1 MKKNFKKVIG
11 LLSGL
16 TLFAT
21 SVAVPVSAS
30 VGAITGQKYS
40 DVVITSV
47 ASKEIK
53 GIQTNCGDF
62 QVAATQNDEAWGAI
76 SFDVK
81 SDAANTPGTDGAV
94 FIFRAFEK
102 DAEGK
107 DVGKNSFHA
116 LALSKLGY
124 IGMTDEQAYGA
135 GKNLDKGVQYSNDVW
150 YNIGL
155 VFNKNNTV
163 DLYID
168 GAFQKSIQGTAG
180 TEYGADTAFIRVLVN
195 SLEGEKS
202 GKYYLRDVKWSK
214 YAEDTFF
221 GIENKTTASGGES
234 IDVTYTEKITKLDSS
249 KIKLFNCA
257 TGAEVDGVSAAADG
271 NKLTVNLPAGVEQG
285 YEYRIET
292 EGVTGTFGRTPYN
305 DNIYFNSVKPTSD
318 SVETIVYETF
328 EGYTESLG
336 NAEDIAANNEYF
348 NPEGW
353 ALKQRWKNL
362 PGAFIKPESDSEAS
376 HGTVADI
383 GTTRTEVNYTAAAMY
398 LPLNQKISSGKVI
411 LSYDV
416 KPKKTSS
423 GGAYSGSPSL
433 MFNIYPEA
441 LTAEQTAY
449 VSPGGS
455 SYIGV
460 ENKDGKTIS
469 RTISGIVKNS
479 VGSIKNGAVTANAES
494 VWEKLQDLG
503 TVGVIENPKWYNVKT
518 EIDFNTDTITW
529 YIDGVNKTS
538 LPFSA
543 TFGINSI
550 AGISFGVSDGALDSS
565 ALIDNVKVEKTVSN
579 SLGSETTLV
588 DDNFDAFTNT
598 EGGGQKLWSA
608 VEGTTVADGYIPKD
622 WAMHRIWTAAN
633 QHYGTKVGSD
643 NGGKSGNALMI
654 GKQLIDDKSRY
665 EAPVVYHKLDKVY
678 KSGVFNVS
686 YDVKAVKLS
695 SDSEMVSAAET
706 AGITPSSWGL
716 GSVPTAAPK
725 QFYFSV
731 TPDSINDTGLSGNV
745 NSVANW
751 QGTNHNKPIF
761 GIQNQKFASY
771 TTPIFDL
778 NADGSSA
785 DYTKYYYTINGVKYQ
800 IGANYRKDVNIGDWY
815 SIRHTIDLDNKVVN
829 TYMDDVLISAAST
842 DSLGITSIGGITLG
856 MGENAYNSEL
866 LIDNVKVT
874 AQAYEKSNGGVMQV
888 RFSDYYNNTYG
899 AATTLTTLAD
909 AIGVAFWANTVDEPT
924 EANFKLEDK
933 SGNRIAF
940 DGVFDSDKSVYLM
953 NLKEYLT
960 KDTEY
965 ILTVSGLTSDGVA
978 LPTYTQKI
986 MSEQN
991 GELIIEPITTWKN
1004 AAGTENPVLADS
1016 GTLAQGDTVIAKT
1029 RVINTTG
1036 EEKAFALSMGLF
1048 EGNNLLRFDFREV
1061 SLDGRSDAANKDANL
1076 LCSFKMSEQD
1086 AASFT
1091 KAKAFLWDSITS
1103 MKPVTPS
1110 KAFNKTTE

>member
-81 SDAANTPGTDGAV
+81 SDAANTPGTDGAL
-94 FIFRAFEK
+94 FIFQAFEK

-107 DVGKNSFHA
+107 DVRKNSFHA
-116 LALSKLGY
+116 LVLSKLGY
-124 IGMTDEQAYGA
+124 IGMTNEQSSWVVRTLDE
-135 GKNLDKGVQYSNDVW
+135 GVEYSNDVW
-150 YNIGL
+150 YNVGL
-155 VFNKNNTV
+155 VFSKNNTV

-168 GAFQKSIQGTAG
+168 GAFQKSIQGSAS
-180 TEYGADTAFIRVLVN
+180 TEYGADTAFIRMFVN

-202 GKYYLRDVKWSK
+202 GKYYLRDVRWSK

-221 GIENKTTASGGES
+221 GIENKTAASGGES

-257 TGAEVDGVSAAADG
+257 TGAEVGGVSTAADG

-292 EGVTGTFGRTPYN
+292 DGITGTFGRTPYN
-305 DNIYFNSVKPTSD
+305 DNIYFNSVKPASD

-328 EGYTESLG
+328 DGYTESLG
-336 NAEDIAANNEYF
+336 NAADIAANNEYF

-353 ALKQRWKNL
+353 ALKQRWINL
-362 PGAFIKPESDSEAS
+362 PGSFIKPKNDSDPNY
-376 HGTVADI
+376 GTTVSI
-383 GTTRTEVNYTAAAMY
+383 GSTRTEYNASQVGMY

-416 KPKKTSS
+416 KPEKTAPK
-423 GGAYSGSPSL
+423 GYYSQCPTL
-433 MFNIYPEA
+433 LFCIYPEA
-441 LTAEQTAY
+441 LTEEQTAFN
-449 VSPGGS
+449 SSGGN
-455 SYIGV
+455 SYIAEQKKNDKTVSCLLSGV
-460 ENKDGKTIS
+460 NTNYIGITK
-469 RTISGIVKNS
+469 SGSAIW
-479 VGSIKNGAVTANAES
+479 GSADAWNPV
-494 VWEKLQDLG
+494 QDLG
-503 TVGVIENPKWYNVKT
+503 AAGVIASPKWYNIKT
-518 EIDFNTDTITW
+518 EIDFNADTITW
-529 YIDGVNKTS
+529 YIDGVEKST
-538 LPFSA
+538 LPFSQ

-550 AGISFGVSDGALDSS
+550 AGISFSSHNYALDSS

-622 WAMHRIWTAAN
+622 WAMHKIWTEAN

-654 GKQLIDDKSRY
+654 GKQLIDARSKN
-665 EAPVVYHKLDKVY
+665 EAPVVYHKLDKAY

-695 SDSEMVSAAET
+695 SDSEMVSAAEA

-725 QFYFSV
+725 QFYFSI
-731 TPDSINDTGLSGNV
+731 TPDSINDTGLSRNV

-771 TTPIFDL
+771 ITPIFDL

-785 DYTKYYYTINGVKYQ
+785 DYTKYYYTIDGVKYQ

-933 SGNRIAF
+933 NGNRIAF
-940 DGVFDSDKSVYLM
+940 DGLFDSDKSVYLM

-965 ILTVSGLTSDGVA
+965 TLTVSGLTSDGVA

>member
-40 DVVITSV
+40 DVVRTSV

-81 SDAANTPGTDGAV
+81 SDAANTPGTDGAL
-94 FIFRAFEK
+94 FIFQAFEK

-107 DVGKNSFHA
+107 DVRKNSFHA
-116 LALSKLGY
+116 LVLSKLGY
-124 IGMTDEQAYGA
+124 IGMTNEQSSWVVRTLDE
-135 GKNLDKGVQYSNDVW
+135 GVEYSNDVW
-150 YNIGL
+150 YNVGL
-155 VFNKNNTV
+155 VFSKNNTV

-168 GAFQKSIQGTAG
+168 GAFQKSIQGSAS
-180 TEYGADTAFIRVLVN
+180 TEYGADTAFIRMFVN

-202 GKYYLRDVKWSK
+202 GKYYLRDVRWSK

-221 GIENKTTASGGES
+221 GIENKTAASGGES

-257 TGAEVDGVSAAADG
+257 TGAEVGGVSAAADG

-292 EGVTGTFGRTPYN
+292 DGITGTFGRTPYN

-336 NAEDIAANNEYF
+336 NAADIAANNEYF

-353 ALKQRWKNL
+353 ALKQRWINL
-362 PGAFIKPESDSEAS
+362 PGSFIKPKNDSDPNY
-376 HGTVADI
+376 GTAVSI
-383 GTTRTEVNYTAAAMY
+383 GSTRTEYNASQVGMY

-416 KPKKTSS
+416 KPEKTAPK
-423 GGAYSGSPSL
+423 GYYSQCPTL
-433 MFNIYPEA
+433 LFCIYPEA
-441 LTAEQTAY
+441 LTEEQTAFN
-449 VSPGGS
+449 SSGGN
-455 SYIGV
+455 SYIAEQKKNDKTVSCLLSGV
-460 ENKDGKTIS
+460 NTNYIGITK
-469 RTISGIVKNS
+469 SGSAIW
-479 VGSIKNGAVTANAES
+479 GSADAWNPV
-494 VWEKLQDLG
+494 QDLG
-503 TVGVIENPKWYNVKT
+503 AAGVIASPKWYNIKT
-518 EIDFNTDTITW
+518 EIDFNADTITW
-529 YIDGVNKTS
+529 YIDGVEKST
-538 LPFSA
+538 LPFSQI
-543 TFGINSI
+543 FGINSI
-550 AGISFGVSDGALDSS
+550 AGISFSSHNYALDSS

-622 WAMHRIWTAAN
+622 WAMHKIWTEAN

-654 GKQLIDDKSRY
+654 GKQLIDARSKN
-665 EAPVVYHKLDKVY
+665 EAPVVYHKLDKAY

-695 SDSEMVSAAET
+695 SDSEMVSAAEA

-725 QFYFSV
+725 QFYFSI
-731 TPDSINDTGLSGNV
+731 TPDSINDTGLSRNV

-785 DYTKYYYTINGVKYQ
+785 DYTKYYYTIDGVKYQ

-933 SGNRIAF
+933 NGNKIAF
-940 DGVFDSDKSVYLM
+940 DGLFDSDKSVYLM

-965 ILTVSGLTSDGVA
+965 TFTVSGLTSDGVA

>member
-81 SDAANTPGTDGAV
+81 SDAANTPGTDGAL
-94 FIFRAFEK
+94 FIFQAFEK

-107 DVGKNSFHA
+107 DVRKNSFHA
-116 LALSKLGY
+116 LVLSKLGY
-124 IGMTDEQAYGA
+124 IGMTNEQSSWVVRTLDE
-135 GKNLDKGVQYSNDVW
+135 GVEYSNDVW
-150 YNIGL
+150 YNVGL
-155 VFNKNNTV
+155 VFSKNNTV

-168 GAFQKSIQGTAG
+168 GAFQKSIQGSAS
-180 TEYGADTAFIRVLVN
+180 TEYGADTAFIRMFVN

-202 GKYYLRDVKWSK
+202 GKYYLRDVRWSK

-221 GIENKTTASGGES
+221 GIENKTAASGGES

-257 TGAEVDGVSAAADG
+257 TGAEVGGVSAAADG

-292 EGVTGTFGRTPYN
+292 DGITGTFGRTPYN

-336 NAEDIAANNEYF
+336 NAADIAANNEYF

-353 ALKQRWKNL
+353 ALKQRWINL
-362 PGAFIKPESDSEAS
+362 PGSFIKPKNDSDPNY
-376 HGTVADI
+376 GTAVSI
-383 GTTRTEVNYTAAAMY
+383 GSTRTEYNASQVGMY

-416 KPKKTSS
+416 KPEKTAPK
-423 GGAYSGSPSL
+423 GYYSQCPTL
-433 MFNIYPEA
+433 LFCIYPEA
-441 LTAEQTAY
+441 LTEEQTAFN
-449 VSPGGS
+449 SSGGN
-455 SYIGV
+455 SYIAEQKKNDKTVSCLLSGV
-460 ENKDGKTIS
+460 NTNYIGITK
-469 RTISGIVKNS
+469 SGSAIW
-479 VGSIKNGAVTANAES
+479 GSADAWNPV
-494 VWEKLQDLG
+494 QDLG
-503 TVGVIENPKWYNVKT
+503 AAGVIASPKWYNIKT
-518 EIDFNTDTITW
+518 EIDFNADTITW
-529 YIDGVNKTS
+529 YIDGVEKST
-538 LPFSA
+538 LPFSQ

-550 AGISFGVSDGALDSS
+550 AGISFSSHNYALDSS

-622 WAMHRIWTAAN
+622 WAMHKIWTEAN

-654 GKQLIDDKSRY
+654 GKQLIDARSKN
-665 EAPVVYHKLDKVY
+665 EAPVVYHKLDKAY

-695 SDSEMVSAAET
+695 SDSEMVSAAEA

-725 QFYFSV
+725 QFYFSI
-731 TPDSINDTGLSGNV
+731 TPDSINDTGLSRNV

-785 DYTKYYYTINGVKYQ
+785 DYTKYYYTIDGVKYQ

-829 TYMDDVLISAAST
+829 TYMEDVLISAAST

-933 SGNRIAF
+933 NGNKIAF
-940 DGVFDSDKSVYLM
+940 DGLFDSDKSVYLM

-965 ILTVSGLTSDGVA
+965 TLTVSGLTSDGVA

>member
-81 SDAANTPGTDGAV
+81 SDAANTPGTDGAL
-94 FIFRAFEK
+94 FIFQAFEK

-107 DVGKNSFHA
+107 DVRKNSFHA
-116 LALSKLGY
+116 LVLSKLGY
-124 IGMTDEQAYGA
+124 IGMTNEQSSWVVRTLDE
-135 GKNLDKGVQYSNDVW
+135 GVEYSNDVW

-168 GAFQKSIQGTAG
+168 GAFQKSIQGSAG
-180 TEYGADTAFIRVLVN
+180 TEYGADTAFIRMFVN

-202 GKYYLRDVKWSK
+202 GKYYLRDVRWSK
-214 YAEDTFF
+214 YAENTFF
-221 GIENKTTASGGES
+221 GIENKTAASGGES

-257 TGAEVDGVSAAADG
+257 TGAEVGGVSAAADG

-292 EGVTGTFGRTPYN
+292 EGITGTFGRTPYN

-336 NAEDIAANNEYF
+336 NAADIAANNEYF

-353 ALKQRWKNL
+353 ALKQRWINL
-362 PGAFIKPESDSEAS
+362 PGSFIKPKNDSDPNY
-376 HGTVADI
+376 GTAVSI
-383 GTTRTEVNYTAAAMY
+383 GSTRTEYNASQVGMY

-416 KPKKTSS
+416 KPEKTAPK
-423 GGAYSGSPSL
+423 GYYSQCPTL
-433 MFNIYPEA
+433 LFCIYPEA
-441 LTAEQTAY
+441 LTEEQTAFN
-449 VSPGGS
+449 SSGGN
-455 SYIGV
+455 SYIAEQKKNDKIVSCLLSGV
-460 ENKDGKTIS
+460 NTNYIGITK
-469 RTISGIVKNS
+469 SGSAIW
-479 VGSIKNGAVTANAES
+479 GSADAWNPV
-494 VWEKLQDLG
+494 QDLG
-503 TVGVIENPKWYNVKT
+503 AAGVIASPKWYNIKT
-518 EIDFNTDTITW
+518 EIDFNADTITW
-529 YIDGVNKTS
+529 YIDGVEKST
-538 LPFSA
+538 LPFSQ

-550 AGISFGVSDGALDSS
+550 AGISFSSHNYALDSS

-622 WAMHRIWTAAN
+622 WAMHKIWTEAN

-654 GKQLIDDKSRY
+654 GKQLIDAKSKN
-665 EAPVVYHKLDKVY
+665 EAPVVYHKLDKAY

-695 SDSEMVSAAET
+695 SDSEMVSAAEA

-731 TPDSINDTGLSGNV
+731 TPDSINDTGLSRNV

-785 DYTKYYYTINGVKYQ
+785 DYTKYYYTIDGVKYQ

-856 MGENAYNSEL
+856 MGENAYNSEI

-933 SGNRIAF
+933 NGNKIAF
-940 DGVFDSDKSVYLM
+940 DGLFDSDKSVYLM

-965 ILTVSGLTSDGVA
+965 TLTVSGLTSDGVA

>member
-62 QVAATQNDEAWGAI
+62 QVAATQNDEVWGAI

-81 SDAANTPGTDGAV
+81 SDAANTPGTDGAL
-94 FIFRAFEK
+94 FIFQAFEK

-107 DVGKNSFHA
+107 DVRKNSFHA
-116 LALSKLGY
+116 LVLSKLGY
-124 IGMTDEQAYGA
+124 IGMTNEQSSWVVRTLDE
-135 GKNLDKGVQYSNDVW
+135 GVKYSNDVW
-150 YNIGL
+150 YNVGL
-155 VFNKNNTV
+155 VFSKNNTV

-168 GAFQKSIQGTAG
+168 GAFQKSIQGLSN
-180 TEYGADTAFIRVLVN
+180 TEYGADTAFIRMFVN

-202 GKYYLRDVKWSK
+202 GKYYLRDVRWSK
-214 YAEDTFF
+214 YDDDTFF
-221 GIENKTTASGGES
+221 GIENKTAASGGES
-234 IDVTYTEKITKLDSS
+234 IDVTYTEKIAKLDSS

-257 TGAEVDGVSAAADG
+257 TGAEVGGVRAAADG

-292 EGVTGTFGRTPYN
+292 EGITGTFGRTPYN

-336 NAEDIAANNEYF
+336 NAADIAANNEYF

-353 ALKQRWKNL
+353 ALKQRWINL
-362 PGAFIKPESDSEAS
+362 PGSFIKPKNDSDPNY
-376 HGTVADI
+376 GTAVSI
-383 GTTRTEVNYTAAAMY
+383 GSTRTEYNGSQVGMY

-416 KPKKTSS
+416 KPEKTAPK
-423 GGAYSGSPSL
+423 GYYSQCPTL
-433 MFNIYPEA
+433 LFCIYPEA
-441 LTAEQTAY
+441 LTEEQTAFN
-449 VSPGGS
+449 SSGGN
-455 SYIGV
+455 SYIAEQKKNDKTVSCLLSGV
-460 ENKDGKTIS
+460 NTNYIGITK
-469 RTISGIVKNS
+469 SGAAIWASEDAWNPV
-479 VGSIKNGAVTANAES
+479 
-494 VWEKLQDLG
+494 QDLG
-503 TVGVIENPKWYNVKT
+503 TAGVIASPKWYNIKT
-518 EIDFNTDTITW
+518 EIDFNADTITW
-529 YIDGVNKTS
+529 YIDGVEKST
-538 LPFSA
+538 LPFSQ

-550 AGISFGVSDGALDSS
+550 AGISFSSHNYALDSS

-622 WAMHRIWTAAN
+622 WAMHKIWTEAN

-654 GKQLIDDKSRY
+654 GKQLIDAKSKN
-665 EAPVVYHKLDKVY
+665 EAPVVYHKLDKAY

-695 SDSEMVSAAET
+695 SDSEMVSAAEA

-731 TPDSINDTGLSGNV
+731 TPDSINDTGLSRNV
-745 NSVANW
+745 NSVTNW

-771 TTPIFDL
+771 TTPVFDL

-785 DYTKYYYTINGVKYQ
+785 DYTKYYYTIDGVKYQ

-909 AIGVAFWANTVDEPT
+909 VIGVAFWANTVDEPT

-933 SGNRIAF
+933 NGNKIAF

-965 ILTVSGLTSDGVA
+965 TLTVSGLTSDGVA

-1016 GTLAQGDTVIAKT
+1016 GILAQGDTVIAKT